1 MAFRFRLLGRD
12 VTTNA
17 RLGQILTSHGVVD
30 TPVFMPVGTLGS
42 VKSLD
47 PVDLERMDC
56 RIILGN
62 AYHLYLRPG
71 MEVIEHFEG
80 LHNFIGWSG
89 SILTDSGGFQV
100 FSLAKIRSLSEEGVI
115 FQSHIDGS
123 RHFFTPDRAIKIQE
137 VLGSDI
143 AMSFDECT
151 PYPVDRDYAK
161 KSVERTIKWA
171 RQGKSVHTNPYQALF
186 GIVQGSTFI
195 DLRMECLSR
204 LMEIGFDG
212 YAVGSLSVG
221 EPRDVMLEV
230 LSEIL
235 PYFPE
240 SCPRYLM
247 GVGTPEDLVEC
258 VRLGVDMFD
267 CVLPTRN
274 ARNGTLFT
282 SFGKIN
288 IKNRSFAKDGM
299 PVDPE
304 CNCYTCRNFSR
315 AYLRHLYVSREL
327 LAYRL
332 NTIHNVHYYLN
343 LMKEIRE
350 AIKEGN
356 LNQWIKSF
364 YEKREVN
371 R

>member
-1 MAFRFRLLGRD
+1 MTFKFHVLSKD
-12 VTTNA
+12 VTTDA

-47 PVDLERMDC
+47 PLDLERMNC
-56 RIILGN
+56 NIILGN

-71 MEVIEHFEG
+71 MEVIEQFKG
-80 LHNFIGWSG
+80 LHNFISWSRA
-89 SILTDSGGFQV
+89 ILTDSGGFQV
-100 FSLAKIRSLSEEGVI
+100 FSLAKIRSVSEEGVV

-123 RHFFTPDRAIKIQE
+123 RHVFTPDKAIKIQE

-151 PYPVDRDYAK
+151 PYPVDRSYVK
-161 KSVERTIKWA
+161 KSIERTIRWA
-171 RQGKSVHTNPYQALF
+171 NQGKKIHSNPHQALF
-186 GIVQGSTFI
+186 GIVQGSTFV
-195 DLRMECLSR
+195 DLRMECLNR

-221 EPRDVMLEV
+221 EPREMMLDVLG
-230 LSEIL
+230 EIL
-235 PYFPE
+235 PHFPE
-240 SCPRYLM
+240 SYPRYLM

-288 IKNRSFAKDGM
+288 IKNRCFAKDDM
-299 PVDPE
+299 PIDPE
-304 CNCYTCRNFSR
+304 CNCYTCKNFSR

-332 NTIHNVHYYLN
+332 NTIHNVYYYLN
-343 LMKEIRE
+343 LMKEMRD
-350 AIKEGN
+350 AIKKGE
-356 LNQWIKSF
+356 LNQWIESF
-364 YEKREVN
+364 YEKREPDK
-371 R
+371 